1 MIRNLVNATAAA
13 ALLASPIAA
22 GAVNRK
28 AQPVSDENTL
38 AGQGTLLFLAGI
50 AIIALA
56 VAVMF
61 CSASGARPADAS
73 DMPVRSCAS

>member
-1 MIRNLVNATAAA
+1 MIRKVIHATAAA

-22 GAVNRK
+22 SAVNRK
-28 AQPVSDENTL
+28 TQPVSDENTL

-56 VAVMF
+56 VVF
-61 CSASGARPADAS
+61 LPEDQPASP
-73 DMPVRSCAS
+73 